1 VNDSIY
7 WNLEV
12 SIQPRRL
19 EEFRTLMKA
28 MVESARGEAETLSYD
43 FTLSED
49 NRTCR
54 IFERY
59 ADSNATMIHARAFQA
74 KFAAKFQDL
83 AEPRSMAVH
92 GKPTPQVKDA
102 LAPFAPTYYSP
113 LGGFHR

>member
-1 VNDSIY
+1 MNDSIY
-7 WNLEV
+7 WMLEV

-28 MVESARGEAETLSYD
+28 MVESARGESETLSYD

-49 NRTCR
+49 SRTCH

-59 ADSNATMIHARAFQA
+59 ADSDATMVHARAFQA
-74 KFAAKFQDL
+74 KFAAKFLDL
-83 AEPRSMAVH
+83 AEPVSMVVH

-102 LAPFAPTYYSP
+102 LAAFSPTYFSP